1 MNLFARILSHG
12 FALVVVAL
20 LAIGLIYRG
29 ELFPEY
35 HLPDAL
41 SLGHKPDDSA
51 THHKPVTDQAT
62 VTEPVQPADVA
73 ADVTTPPEPEFMPS
87 VAIDR
92 GMPEPATTG
101 GLTAGEQTEAAES
114 EAAAGPPPTEK
125 AEEPAVAADTA
136 AAQQEIQE
144 SIPPAAETQDVAPR
158 PAAGEADIATQEP
171 EVGIPVGAEA
181 PEPEVAGSVAE
192 GVAEVA
198 APAATTFQ
206 TEAGTESTVADVQAA
221 ASHAHATPAV
231 TPYRVL
237 AAAREAYWLRDYAAA
252 EQKYQEL
259 IALDP
264 GNPDGYGELG
274 NMYFS
279 QGDWEKA
286 SAAYYEAGTRLA
298 AQGMYERARQLV
310 EVIRG
315 LNGGQAG
322 DLEQQ
327 IDAAESAVR

>member
-29 ELFPEY
+29 ELFSEY
-35 HLPDAL
+35 DLPDFL
-41 SLGHKPDDSA
+41 SLGHKPGESAAGREAGDGEAAISAPAQPAGSVVTADQSAAPEPEAEFMPYASSDSSTTEPPSDEPAAAMPARDAGAAGQAETEMSDGTAAEGAA
-51 THHKPVTDQAT
+51 TAPQAT
-62 VTEPVQPADVA
+62 VPPVAEPQEIPQQPVLDESGHA
-73 ADVTTPPEPEFMPS
+73 A
-87 VAIDR
+87 
-92 GMPEPATTG
+92 PEPAVS
-101 GLTAGEQTEAAES
+101 AA
-114 EAAAGPPPTEK
+114 
-125 AEEPAVAADTA
+125 VDTA
-136 AAQQEIQE
+136 
-144 SIPPAAETQDVAPR
+144 
-158 PAAGEADIATQEP
+158 
-171 EVGIPVGAEA
+171 A
-181 PEPEVAGSVAE
+181 PEPEVA
-192 GVAEVA
+192 
-198 APAATTFQ
+198 ATAVTPLPGD
-206 TEAGTESTVADVQAA
+206 AGTVEPDVQPPPV
-221 ASHAHATPAV
+221 HARKTPAV

-259 IALDP
+259 IALEP

-279 QGDWEKA
+279 QGDWDKA
-286 SAAYYEAGTRLA
+286 SASYYEAGTRLA

-315 LNGGQAG
+315 LNGEQAG

-327 IDAAESAVR
+327 INAAESATP

>member
-29 ELFPEY
+29 ELFSEY
-35 HLPDAL
+35 DLPDFL
-41 SLGHKPDDSA
+41 SLGHKPGESA
-51 THHKPVTDQAT
+51 AGREVASGEAAISVPA
-62 VTEPVQPADVA
+62 QPAGS
-73 ADVTTPPEPEFMPS
+73 DVTADEPAAPEPEFMPS
-87 VAIDR
+87 ASIDR
-92 GMPEPATTG
+92 STTESPPAEPAADTPVGDAGAAGQAVTEMIDETAVDGAATVQQATQAPVPPVAEPQEISPQPAVDESGFVAPEPAVRAAID
-101 GLTAGEQTEAAES
+101 TAA
-114 EAAAGPPPTEK
+114 P
-125 AEEPAVAADTA
+125 EPAVAAPA
-136 AAQQEIQE
+136 AA
-144 SIPPAAETQDVAPR
+144 PLPGD
-158 PAAGEADIATQEP
+158 
-171 EVGIPVGAEA
+171 
-181 PEPEVAGSVAE
+181 AGSASAFEPDV
-192 GVAEVA
+192 
-198 APAATTFQ
+198 PATP
-206 TEAGTESTVADVQAA
+206 VQARK
-221 ASHAHATPAV
+221 TPAV

-259 IALDP
+259 IALEP

-279 QGDWEKA
+279 QGDWDKA
-286 SAAYYEAGTRLA
+286 SASYFEAGTRLA
-298 AQGMYERARQLV
+298 AQGMYDRARQLV

-327 IDAAESAVR
+327 INAAESATP